1 MYHSIAWTYSANI
14 TNLKVK
20 PIIWKQQILQ
30 TGSSNFIPERNLCTI
45 ESLFQT
51 KTQSPEVVLK
61 RVVLKTLT
69 KLTGKHLYRV
79 SFLIQKDLIK
89 TVLKR
94 DSGTGVFMW
103 ILQNF

>member
-79 SFLIQKDLIK
+79 SFLIQKDSIK